1 MITSICNVMKEGYD
15 RGWITTRDGNCS
27 LIRNDET
34 RFYITPSAVRK
45 NVIISESILRIRV
58 DPDYGLDL
66 EDGMNPSGELEMH
79 WLLHKDYRKT
89 RCVLHLHPTYTVAA
103 MHAGWSLPKL
113 VEPFPELYRYTK
125 VGPNVPNLPAT
136 SPELATATYH
146 SFAPNEQGLS
156 VFDIVGQTNH
166 GVTAIA
172 ATPWD
177 AFEHIERLEHISQIV
192 LASGISPV
200 GE

>member
-1 MITSICNVMKEGYD
+1 MKEAYD

-27 LIRNDET
+27 LVRNNESL
-34 RFYITPSAVRK
+34 FYITPSAVRK
-45 NVIISESILRIRV
+45 NVLISESILRIRV
-58 DPDYGLDL
+58 SKDSVLNL
-66 EDGMNPSGELEMH
+66 KEEMNPSGELEMH
-79 WLLHKDYRKT
+79 WILHRDYRRT

-103 MHAGWSLPKL
+103 MHAGWSLSEL
-113 VEPFPELYRYTK
+113 VKPFPELYRYTK

-136 SPELATATYH
+136 SLELAKATYK
-146 SFAPNEQGLS
+146 SFAPNKKGVS
-156 VFDIVGQTNH
+156 KFDIVGQVNH

-172 ATPWD
+172 KTPWD

-192 LASGISPV
+192 LASGIAPI